1 MKGLL
6 IKDVKLMKNQMLFF
20 VAIIFMSIA
29 FSAMWKNPFFAMGYA
44 TVLVSMFT
52 ISTISYDEFD
62 NCYPFLMTLPVK
74 RSDYVK
80 SKYLFGIIISALAWL
95 AGFLISLCLTVA
107 RNTGF
112 PDFYEYLCATIIYLP
127 LTLIIMDIIVPFQL
141 KFGGD
146 KARIAI
152 FLFFGIVAIAV
163 YASVKFLEK
172 STINVDNIIKFLN
185 KNQLQSIIL
194 IIVLSFIA
202 TFISGLI
209 SSHIMNRKEF

>member
-1 MKGLL
+1 MTGLL
-6 IKDVKLMKNQMLFF
+6 LKDFRLFLQQKRFFAILVFIAIIMGLNSDSTFTMAYLTFVCSFF
-20 VAIIFMSIA
+20 V
-29 FSAMWKNPFFAMGYA
+29 
-44 TVLVSMFT
+44 L
-52 ISTISYDEFD
+52 STISYDEFD

-80 SKYLFGIIISALAWL
+80 SKYLFGIILSALAWL

-146 KARIAI
+146 KARIAM

-194 IIVLSFIA
+194 ILVLSFIA
-202 TFISGLI
+202 TFISCLI